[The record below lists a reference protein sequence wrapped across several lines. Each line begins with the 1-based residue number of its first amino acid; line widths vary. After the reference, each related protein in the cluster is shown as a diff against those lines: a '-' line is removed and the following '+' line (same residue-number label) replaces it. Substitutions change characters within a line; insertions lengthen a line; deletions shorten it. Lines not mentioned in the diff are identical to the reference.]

1 MQVFSL
7 IESSA
12 EKENAVVQPFVPVAR
27 LLPSAGKI
35 RISNQFRVALW
46 APQGHV
52 VASPAL
58 NLGGGTEKPFNRNH
72 FKHRFC
78 CCGPQSRSDRQSY
91 LSYLRLKM
99 IVYIHGFV

>member
-1 MQVFSL
+1 MFVTSNNFRQVFSL

-12 EKENAVVQPFVPVAR
+12 EKENAVVLPFVPVAR

-58 NLGGGTEKPFNRNH
+58 NLGGGTEK
-72 FKHRFC
+72 
-78 CCGPQSRSDRQSY
+78 
-91 LSYLRLKM
+91 
-99 IVYIHGFV
+99 